1 MKSSRYNFFFEGAD
15 GSILAYNA
23 LRNGLAVV
31 DADIRAAVESLEPGG
46 EPRVDSEMLAELER
60 GGFVIPDDLDELAV
74 LRIRRHVQQYGGN
87 WLGLTIAPTINCN
100 LACKYCFENP
110 TKGIMSEEVQDK
122 VVELASQ
129 GIEAGMR
136 GVSLTWYGG
145 EPLLCM
151 DVIERLSSKLIVLCE
166 DKKVGYTASIITNG
180 TLLSREVAEKL
191 KALKVTS
198 AQVTLDGP
206 REVHDRRRP
215 YRSGAG
221 TFDTIISRLEEAAGI
236 LPVALRVN
244 VDRSNVEKARRFY
257 GNLSAYSWFDPEI
270 FSVYFGYVRKF
281 SASCRCSQ
289 DECLMLSEFWDREY
303 ELQEQLVGLGV
314 TEPAYPDIS
323 SGCGATS
330 ISSYVVGPE
339 GELYKCWNHLGDRTQ
354 VVGNVAEP
362 VDFGPLYIRYL
373 SESFE
378 NDPECLECR
387 FLPICMGGCVDVR
400 IQTKLGRMPEKDCA
414 RWKFYLGRQLKL
426 YYTYKLNERSE
437 DKAETEQVVA
447 EGA

>member
-1 MKSSRYNFFFEGAD
+1 MKPSRYNFFFEGED

-31 DADIRAAVESLEPGG
+31 DAEIRAAVENLEPGG
-46 EPRVDSEMLAELER
+46 EPRVDSETLAELER
-60 GGFVIPDDLDELAV
+60 GGFVIPDELDELAV

-110 TKGIMSEEVQDK
+110 TKGVMSEEIQDK
-122 VVELASQ
+122 VVDFARQ
-129 GIEAGMR
+129 AIDAGMR
-136 GVSLTWYGG
+136 GVSVTWYGG
-145 EPLLCM
+145 EPLLCLE
-151 DVIERLSSKLIVLCE
+151 VIERLSSKLIALCE
-166 DKKVGYTASIITNG
+166 DKKIGYTADIVTNG
-180 TLLSREVAEKL
+180 TLLSRTVAEKL
-191 KALKVTS
+191 KALQVTS

-206 REVHDRRRP
+206 REVHNQRRP

-221 TFDTIISRLEEAAGI
+221 SFDTIVSRLEESAGI

-244 VDRSNVEKARRFY
+244 VDRENVEDARHFY
-257 GNLSAYSWFDPEI
+257 EQLSSYPWFDPGI

-281 SASCRCSQ
+281 SASCRCSEE
-289 DECLMLSEFWDREY
+289 ECLLQGDFWDREY

-314 TEPAYPDIS
+314 VEPAYPDIS

-330 ISSYVVGPE
+330 TSAYVVGPG
-339 GELYKCWNHLGDRTQ
+339 GELYKCWNHLGNPDQ

-362 VDFGPLYIRYL
+362 IDFGPLYIRYL

-387 FLPICMGGCVDVR
+387 YLPICMGGCVDVR
-400 IQTKLGRMPEKDCA
+400 IKAKLGQMPEKDCA
-414 RWKFYLGRQLKL
+414 RWKYYLGRQLEL
-426 YYTYKLNERSE
+426 YYTYKLNEGSGGSQKVE
-437 DKAETEQVVA
+437 DAEKESA
-447 EGA
+447 